1 MMGLSARLREAAFRH
16 WLGWRTR
23 PGLIRAVLDR
33 MRLERTDNCA
43 SLPSCASPPSA
54 RVRVAAVQMRLRLI
68 GNATEYAQM
77 IASRARDAAALGA
90 QLIVFPEDSG
100 THLVGLLPGLD
111 GLPDDVSLSQATGT
125 VAGPSV
131 RPAEILRFIGPAV
144 RTAYMTTFSEVAR
157 RLGVYIASG
166 SAMLPDEHGAVR
178 NVGYLFGPDGALLG
192 RQAKCHLLPLEAS
205 WGLEAGDDLR
215 VVRTPAGAL
224 GFPICMDATYFETS
238 RILAGLGAEV
248 ILIPACDVQ
257 EDRAV
262 GAARG
267 AAGMVPEPYN
277 EWKALRGLWPRVQ
290 ESLTYGIHAA
300 MVGRF
305 LGMTITGRSAILAP
319 VELTPDGSG
328 VLAQAASWDQE
339 EIVVADLDYG
349 ALHELWRTSDVDEG
363 FNLALYR
370 KHFPG
375 AYAEYLQRHPGGRRF
390 PVPHGTG

>member
-1 MMGLSARLREAAFRH
+1 MGLSARLREAAFRH

-23 PGLIRAVLDR
+23 PGLIRAALDR

-43 SLPSCASPPSA
+43 SLPPH

-68 GNATEYAQM
+68 GDVTEYAQM

-100 THLVGLLPGLD
+100 THLAGLLPGLD
-111 GLPDDVSLSQATGT
+111 NLPDDVSLAQATGA
-125 VAGPSV
+125 VAGPGV
-131 RPAEILRFIGPAV
+131 RPSEILRFIGPAIRV
-144 RTAYMTTFSEVAR
+144 AYTATFSEVAR
-157 RLGVYIASG
+157 RLGVYIATG
-166 SAMLPDEHGAVR
+166 SAMLPDEHGAVL

-192 RQAKCHLLPLEAS
+192 QQVKCHLLPLEAS

-215 VVRTPAGAL
+215 IVRTPVGAL

-248 ILIPACDVQ
+248 IMIPACDVQ

-262 GAARG
+262 GAARASIGEARGG
-267 AAGMVPEPYN
+267 AAPAPYN
-277 EWKALRGLWPRVQ
+277 AWKALRGLWPRVQ
-290 ESLTYGIHAA
+290 ESQTYGVHAA

-305 LGMTITGRSAILAP
+305 LGMTVTGRSAVLAP

-349 ALHELWRTSDVDEG
+349 ALRELWRTSDVAEG

-375 AYAEYLQRHPGGRRF
+375 AYEDYMRRHAGGRRISD
-390 PVPHGTG
+390 GDSGAAR

>member
-1 MMGLSARLREAAFRH
+1 MDLSARLRGAAFRH

-23 PGLIRAVLDR
+23 PGLIRAALDR
-33 MRLERTDNCA
+33 I
-43 SLPSCASPPSA
+43 SLPSSTSPRSA

-68 GNATEYAQM
+68 GDVSEYAQM

-111 GLPDDVSLSQATGT
+111 SLPDDVSLAQAAGT

-157 RLGVYIASG
+157 RLGVYVASG

-178 NVGYLFGPDGALLG
+178 NVGYLFGPDGTMLG
-192 RQAKCHLLPLEAS
+192 QQVKCHLLPLEAS
-205 WGLEAGDDLR
+205 WGLEAGDDLL

-257 EDRAV
+257 E
-262 GAARG
+262 GT
-267 AAGMVPEPYN
+267 YN

-290 ESLTYGIHAA
+290 ESQTYGIHAA

-305 LGMTITGRSAILAP
+305 LGMTVTGRSAILAP

-328 VLAQAASWDQE
+328 ILAQAASWDQE

-375 AYAEYLQRHPGGRRF
+375 AYQEYLRRHAGGRRIND
-390 PVPHGTG
+390 GDRGAAW

>member
-1 MMGLSARLREAAFRH
+1 
-16 WLGWRTR
+16 
-23 PGLIRAVLDR
+23 
-33 MRLERTDNCA
+33 
-43 SLPSCASPPSA
+43 
-54 RVRVAAVQMRLRLI
+54 VRVAAVQMRLRLI
-68 GNATEYAQM
+68 GDTAEYAQM
-77 IASRARDAAALGA
+77 IAARARDAAALGA

-111 GLPDDVSLSQATGT
+111 SLPDDVSLAQATGA

-144 RTAYMTTFSEVAR
+144 RTAYMATFSEVAR

-166 SAMLPDEHGAVR
+166 SAMLPDEHGAVL

-192 RQAKCHLLPLEAS
+192 HQEKCHLLPLEAS

-224 GFPICMDATYFETS
+224 GFPICMDATYFETT

-262 GAARG
+262 GAAGCAAG
-267 AAGMVPEPYN
+267 AAGTAPDPYN
-277 EWKALRGLWPRVQ
+277 AWKALRGLWPRVQ

-328 VLAQAASWDQE
+328 ILAQAASWDQE
-339 EIVVADLDYG
+339 EVVVADLDYG
-349 ALHELWRTSDVDEG
+349 ALHELWRTSDVEEG

>member
-1 MMGLSARLREAAFRH
+1 MGLSARLREAAFRH

-23 PGLIRAVLDR
+23 PGPIRAALDR
-33 MRLERTDNCA
+33 MRIGRTDNCA
-43 SLPSCASPPSA
+43 PLPSPQ
-54 RVRVAAVQMRLRLI
+54 VRVAAVQMRLRLI
-68 GNATEYAQM
+68 GDATEYAQM
-77 IASRARDAAALGA
+77 IASHARDAAALGA

-100 THLVGLLPGLD
+100 THLAGLLPGLD
-111 GLPDDVSLSQATGT
+111 SLPDDVSLAQATGA

-144 RTAYMTTFSEVAR
+144 RVAYGTTFSEVAR

-166 SAMLPDEHGAVR
+166 SAMLPDERGAVL
-178 NVGYLFGPDGALLG
+178 NVGYLFGPDGEVLG

-224 GFPICMDATYFETS
+224 GLPICMDATYFETS

-257 EDRAV
+257 EDR
-262 GAARG
+262 
-267 AAGMVPEPYN
+267 YN
-277 EWKALRGLWPRVQ
+277 PWKALRGLWPRVQ
-290 ESLTYGIHAA
+290 ESLTYGVHAA

-319 VELTPDGSG
+319 TELTPDGSG
-328 VLAQAASWDQE
+328 VLAQAGSWDQE
-339 EIVVADLDYG
+339 EIVVADLDYE
-349 ALHELWRTSDVDEG
+349 ALHALWRTSDVAEG

-370 KHFPG
+370 KYFPG
-375 AYAEYLQRHPGGRRF
+375 AYEEYRQRRAERRINDGGRG
-390 PVPHGTG
+390 PAW